1 MSYSKR
7 SIHKRKLT
15 GRRKRGN
22 TRRKRGGD
30 SIQDKH
36 RAEQISHG
44 RKKMEKNM
52 EMAEK
57 NKALGLYTDVEREG
71 PNSYF
76 AVNGLEISPKER
88 QQLLRE
94 RKTTYVDMPAF
105 NKASFIDP
113 MTYAEMEEDGLV
125 FGGKKRRTIRKNKRG
140 RKSKRGRDKIKKNI

>member
-1 MSYSKR
+1 MK
-7 SIHKRKLT
+7 
-15 GRRKRGN
+15 
-22 TRRKRGGD
+22 
-30 SIQDKH
+30 
-36 RAEQISHG
+36 E
-44 RKKMEKNM
+44 
-52 EMAEK
+52 AEK

-113 MTYAEMEEDGLV
+113 MTYAEMEEDGIG